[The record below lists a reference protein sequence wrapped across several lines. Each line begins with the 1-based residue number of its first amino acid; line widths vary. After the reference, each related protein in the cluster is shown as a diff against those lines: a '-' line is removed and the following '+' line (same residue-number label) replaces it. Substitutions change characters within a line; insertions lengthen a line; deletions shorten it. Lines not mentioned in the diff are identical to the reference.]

1 MIKYNELIG
10 HNHSWEIIMQSWYW
24 ILDPALMSE
33 GGGTLPDHDSSVLH
47 YLFLIELMSKISI
60 RIKIL

>member
-1 MIKYNELIG
+1 MEYNELIR
-10 HNHSWEIIMQSWYW
+10 HNHSWEIIMQSWYRV
-24 ILDPALMSE
+24 LDPALMSE
-33 GGGTLPDHDSSVLH
+33 GGTLPNHDSSVLH

>member
-1 MIKYNELIG
+1 
-10 HNHSWEIIMQSWYW
+10 MQSWYRV
-24 ILDPALMSE
+24 LDPALMSE

>member
-10 HNHSWEIIMQSWYW
+10 HNHSWEIIMQSWYRV
-24 ILDPALMSE
+24 LDPALMSE
-33 GGGTLPDHDSSVLH
+33 GRTLLDHYSSVLH

>member
-10 HNHSWEIIMQSWYW
+10 HNHSWEIIMQSWYRV
-24 ILDPALMSE
+24 LDPALMSE
-33 GGGTLPDHDSSVLH
+33 GGTLPNHDSSVLY